1 MKLASALCALLLVA
15 ASGCAA
21 PVDPVE
27 SQMLCVQDPECRARM
42 EQPRYH

>member
-1 MKLASALCALLLVA
+1 MKLASWLLALALA
-15 ASGCAA
+15 AAAGCAA